1 VVADAS
7 ERIRLNPETEQAA
20 FGPLHRQLEARRLMK
35 SRIATISTMVL
46 LVAGTGGAIAIGAA
60 GSSGGPQGGAASAQ
74 YCASKTNPKCKQ
86 PKPKHNC
93 GRYHNQQCP
102 TKPKKCYYTVHGHR
116 HSYQCPATTKHK
128 SKKHKT
134 THKSTGKNH
143 KSTSKKSTGNKNG
156 SSKCTTRT
164 VHGLT
169 VLYCSST

>member
-1 VVADAS
+1 
-7 ERIRLNPETEQAA
+7 
-20 FGPLHRQLEARRLMK
+20 MK
-35 SRIATISTMVL
+35 SRIATVFTMVL

-74 YCASKTNPKCKQ
+74 YCNSKTNPKCKQ

-128 SKKHKT
+128 KKHKT
-134 THKSTGKNH
+134 THKNHKSNH

-164 VHGLT
+164 EHGLT